1 MVARETVE
9 RMGMPLWTWDPA
21 APNGDPDRG
30 LLQSYGLS
38 VHILTGRE
46 GDAFLGP
53 DSRAWRG
60 HFGIAYGLQSGLF
73 WNRRDGRT
81 LSYMIS
87 GTPRDGEGLS
97 GARSAAAP
105 WEEVIFDAAL
115 AAFAG
120 RG

>member
-1 MVARETVE
+1 MVSRETIE
-9 RMGMPLWTWDPA
+9 RMGLPLWTWDPA

-38 VHILTGRE
+38 VHLLTGRE
-46 GDAFLGP
+46 GDTFLGH
-53 DSRAWRG
+53 DSRDWRG

-81 LSYMIS
+81 LTYMIS

-105 WEEVIFDAAL
+105 WEEVICDAAL
-115 AAFAG
+115 AACAG